1 VACGQLIDGQQ
12 GHAQVYQGREGCA
25 PGFAMLKVPILS
37 CPNDPD
43 EANLLSD
50 VDSTQIDEA

>member
-1 VACGQLIDGQQ
+1 
-12 GHAQVYQGREGCA
+12 
-25 PGFAMLKVPILS
+25 MLKVPILS

-43 EANLLSD
+43 DANLLSD